1 MTGVNK
7 LNFKLNE
14 NGLTLIEVLAS
25 VVILTLIITT
35 FLMMFLQS
43 AKTNKASEKIID
55 STYYAQ
61 VEMENIYAISE
72 LTSFENRKTEMKN
85 RLQYE
90 TSDSIHFIKD
100 DSKSKKYYEAKLEVE
115 KKDLVR
121 LIVRIYNNKDEKKLE
136 AQMETLLAWET
147 EKND

>member
-1 MTGVNK
+1 MTGVK
-7 LNFKLNE
+7 KFKYNRCE

-25 VVILTLIITT
+25 IVILTLIITT

-61 VEMENIYAISE
+61 VEMENIYAISKDSSFDE
-72 LTSFENRKTEMKN
+72 RNEAMTSFS
-85 RLQYE
+85 YE
-90 TSDSIHFIKD
+90 TVDSIIYTKNTD
-100 DSKSKKYYEAKLEVE
+100 DKYYEVKLETE
-115 KKDLVR
+115 KNDLVR
-121 LIVRIYNNKDEKKLE
+121 LIVQVYNNKDEKKLE

>member
-1 MTGVNK
+1 MTDVNK

-61 VEMENIYAISE
+61 VEMENIYAISKE
-72 LTSFENRKTEMKN
+72 YSFDDRNEPMSS
-85 RLQYE
+85 LSYE
-90 TSDSIHFIKD
+90 TIDSIIYTKNTNDKF
-100 DSKSKKYYEAKLEVE
+100 YEVKLEE
-115 KKDLVR
+115 TNDLVS
-121 LIVRIYNNKDEKKLE
+121 LIVRVYNNKDEKKLE

-147 EKND
+147 EEDE

>member
-121 LIVRIYNNKDEKKLE
+121 LIVRIYNNKNEKKLE